1 MGSKSSSK
9 TSSTNTTKDLT
20 TTNADSRVAEGDGD
34 IGGNINVNFSD
45 ISTTRQGGNAL
56 DLTGIGGGNGDPQG
70 SGNIISNITTS
81 DFGALDTASE
91 IAENAFSFS
100 QGTVTQL
107 GNTVASTVATLREVA
122 EDAVGVA
129 ESAARDES
137 ARTTQLA
144 IVAAG
149 LVGVFFILRGPLS
162 KVFK

>member
-70 SGNIISNITTS
+70 SGNII
-81 DFGALDTASE
+81 
-91 IAENAFSFS
+91 
-100 QGTVTQL
+100 
-107 GNTVASTVATLREVA
+107 
-122 EDAVGVA
+122 
-129 ESAARDES
+129 
-137 ARTTQLA
+137 
-144 IVAAG
+144 
-149 LVGVFFILRGPLS
+149 
-162 KVFK
+162 